1 MEAKNLALN
10 LFLKTPSTRLN
21 AVLTVSSNWD
31 DPVDLLVDNEKR
43 TGYSLDEVLK
53 KYQQELI
60 QADALMQHLVMKRE
74 DIWKDG
80 VRFYKMA
87 IAIKEMLKKVLFVE
101 IKDEEGVDGGA
112 LNIEFF
118 SKFFEKIGKEMFKR
132 APNENFL
139 IP

>member
-1 MEAKNLALN
+1 M
-10 LFLKTPSTRLN
+10 FLKTPCTRLN

-31 DPVDLLVDNEKR
+31 DPVDLLVDNEKP

-74 DIWKDG
+74 DIWRDG

-87 IAIKEMLKKVLFVE
+87 IANKEMLKKVLFVE
-101 IKDEEGVDGGA
+101 IKDE
-112 LNIEFF
+112 
-118 SKFFEKIGKEMFKR
+118 
-132 APNENFL
+132 
-139 IP
+139 